1 MWLTSRAFCNDRP
14 LCNDK
19 LLHNDTE
26 LQGINSTCNT
36 AYICAIH
43 QQTVSFQHVTNPFHL
58 PRVTASDNITDECN
72 QSSCCWYPFMVYMSL
87 TLMENVTTLW
97 SWHWYHFRLNM
108 PLALLQNITTD
119 VARQWPCSYHLMV
132 YMPLTLLQNVTT
144 LWYWHWY
151 HFRLY
156 MSLTVCTALVQ

>member
-1 MWLTSRAFCNDRP
+1 
-14 LCNDK
+14 
-19 LLHNDTE
+19 
-26 LQGINSTCNT
+26 
-36 AYICAIH
+36 
-43 QQTVSFQHVTNPFHL
+43 
-58 PRVTASDNITDECN
+58 
-72 QSSCCWYPFMVYMSL
+72 
-87 TLMENVTTLW
+87 
-97 SWHWYHFRLNM
+97 M